1 MDSAMKTDEESHKPS
16 REKAITY
23 CKDLI
28 EYYKSC
34 RKKFR
39 NAWYSSQAATVILAA
54 ATPVL
59 ILGNAPKVLQAIP
72 PTLASITGGLAVFR
86 WQENWIIGKSTQEAL
101 EAELIAFEIGVTES
115 YRVSEDKAV
124 DNFITRIN
132 TLHLAQVKEWSVIIT
147 RNKLLL
153 KNSED
158 GKDNPEDST
167 AQG

>member
-1 MDSAMKTDEESHKPS
+1 MRTDEESHKHS

-34 RKKFR
+34 RKSFR
-39 NAWYSSQAATVILAA
+39 NAWYGSQAATVLLSAV
-54 ATPVL
+54 TPLL
-59 ILGNAPKVLQAIP
+59 ILGKAPPVLQAIP

-86 WQENWIIGKSTQEAL
+86 WRENWIIGKSTQEAI
-101 EAELIAFEIGVTES
+101 EAELIAFEIGVTEF
-115 YRVSEDKAV
+115 YRVSDDKAV

-132 TLHLAQVKEWSVIIT
+132 TLHLDQVKEWSAIIM
-147 RNKLLL
+147 RNKLLP

-158 GKDNPEDST
+158 GENDLENST
-167 AQG
+167 LIQ